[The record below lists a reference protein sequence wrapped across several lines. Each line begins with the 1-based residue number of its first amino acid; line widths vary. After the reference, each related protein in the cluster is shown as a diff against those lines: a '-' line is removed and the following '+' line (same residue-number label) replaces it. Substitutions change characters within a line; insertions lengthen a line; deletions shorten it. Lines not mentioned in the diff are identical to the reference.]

1 MLSMHVFDASTGEHV
16 MRIPY
21 TSCSWSDSLNRE
33 GGMDVTV
40 DYTAE
45 AIASGLGSVLAEW
58 RHVIALVDDHDGVRD
73 VIHAGPLTDH
83 DWQAD
88 SRRLSLTVGGGLTL
102 LTRRLVLNR
111 RLRDAWRDMPVLV
124 DETHPAGDMALRCTG
139 SWRDIAIRLIL
150 ETLAWAPLA
159 ITVPQIL
166 NEGDHTRTYYA
177 WDLATVADR
186 LTELTT
192 LEDGLEIRF
201 DPYVDEQ
208 GRLFFGLIAA
218 HDLASDP
225 LRLDAT
231 LPDVRCRLLGVSA
244 DGSTLTTQVWL
255 TGGKDGDKTLMC
267 RRTVDSGLL
276 LQSADTSHTTVE
288 RMATLQQHALGMLAT
303 HAWCDEAVKLEIG
316 NEHMVRPG
324 DTLDV
329 RVADDW
335 LGERRLHLKITDV
348 AGSSD
353 TDWLTVTAQSLES
366 IGQETAT

>member
-1 MLSMHVFDASTGEHV
+1 MQSMHVFDAVTGEHV

-21 TSCSWSDSLNRE
+21 TACSWSDSLNRE
-33 GGMDVTV
+33 GGMDVTI

-45 AIASGLGSVLAEW
+45 AIQSGLGSVLTEW
-58 RHVIALVDDHDGVRD
+58 AHIIALVDDHNGTRT
-73 VIHAGPLTDH
+73 VIHAGPLTGH
-83 DWQAD
+83 DWDAEHRQLA
-88 SRRLSLTVGGGLTL
+88 LSVGGGLTL
-102 LTRRLVLNR
+102 LTKRLVLSR
-111 RLRDAWRDMPVLV
+111 RLRDTWRDMPVLV
-124 DETHPAGDMALRCTG
+124 DETHPAGDMALRCAG

-150 ETLAWAPLA
+150 ETLAWDPLP

-166 NEGDHTRTYYA
+166 NDGAYARTYYA

-186 LTELTT
+186 LTELTM

-218 HDLASDP
+218 HDLAGAP

-244 DGSTLTTQVWL
+244 DGSALTTQVWL

-267 RRTVDSGLL
+267 RRSVAKTPL
-276 LQSADTSHTTVE
+276 LQTSDTSHTTVE
-288 RMATLQQHALGMLAT
+288 RMATLQQHALGALAT
-303 HAWCDEAVKLEIG
+303 HAWCDEAYKLAIG
-316 NEHMVRPG
+316 CEHPVRPG
-324 DTLDV
+324 DALDV

-335 LGERRLHLKITDV
+335 LGVTRLRLKVTDV
-348 AGSSD
+348 SGTADSD
-353 TDWLTVTAQSLES
+353 WVTVTAQTR
-366 IGQETAT
+366 ETIQ

>member
-1 MLSMHVFDASTGEHV
+1 MHVFDAVTGEHV

-21 TSCSWSDSLNRE
+21 TACSWSDSLNRE

-45 AIASGLGSVLAEW
+45 AIQSGLGSVLTEW
-58 RHVIALVDDHDGVRD
+58 AHIIALVDDHNGTRT
-73 VIHAGPLTDH
+73 VIHAGPLTGH
-83 DWQAD
+83 DWDAEHRQLA
-88 SRRLSLTVGGGLTL
+88 LSVGGGLTL
-102 LTRRLVLNR
+102 LTKRLVLSR
-111 RLRDAWRDMPVLV
+111 RLRDTWRDMPVLV

-150 ETLAWAPLA
+150 ETLAWAPLP

-166 NEGDHTRTYYA
+166 NDGAYARTYYA

-186 LTELTT
+186 LTELTM

-218 HDLASDP
+218 HDLAGAP

-244 DGSTLTTQVWL
+244 DGSALTTQVWL

-267 RRTVDSGLL
+267 RRSVAKTPL
-276 LQSADTSHTTVE
+276 LQTSDTSHTTVE
-288 RMATLQQHALGMLAT
+288 RMATLQQHALGALAT
-303 HAWCDEAVKLEIG
+303 HAWCDEAYKLAIG
-316 NEHMVRPG
+316 CEHPVRPG
-324 DTLDV
+324 DALDV
-329 RVADDW
+329 RVSDDW
-335 LGERRLHLKITDV
+335 LGVTRLQLKVTDV
-348 AGSSD
+348 SGTADSD
-353 TDWLTVTAQSLES
+353 WVTVTAQTR
-366 IGQETAT
+366 ETIQ

>member
-1 MLSMHVFDASTGEHV
+1 MLNMHVFDAVTGEHV
-16 MRIPY
+16 MRLPY
-21 TSCSWSDSLNRE
+21 TACTWSDSLNRE

-73 VIHAGPLTDH
+73 VIHAGPLTGH
-83 DWQAD
+83 DWDAEHRQLA
-88 SRRLSLTVGGGLTL
+88 LSVGGGLTL
-102 LTRRLVLNR
+102 LTKRLVLSR
-111 RLRDAWRDMPVLV
+111 RLRDTWRDMPVLV

-150 ETLAWAPLA
+150 ETLAWDPLP

-166 NEGDHTRTYYA
+166 NDGAYARTYYA

-186 LTELTT
+186 LTELTM

-218 HDLASDP
+218 HDLAGAP

-244 DGSTLTTQVWL
+244 DGSALTTQVWL

-267 RRTVDSGLL
+267 RRGVAKTPL
-276 LQSADTSHTTVE
+276 LQTSDTSHTTVE
-288 RMATLQQHALGMLAT
+288 RMATLQQHALGALAT
-303 HAWCDEAVKLEIG
+303 HAWCDEAYKLAIG
-316 NEHMVRPG
+316 CEHPVRPG
-324 DTLDV
+324 DALDV
-329 RVADDW
+329 RVSDDW
-335 LGERRLHLKITDV
+335 LGVTRLRLKVTDV
-348 AGSSD
+348 SGTADSD
-353 TDWLTVTAQSLES
+353 WVTVTAQTR
-366 IGQETAT
+366 ETIQ